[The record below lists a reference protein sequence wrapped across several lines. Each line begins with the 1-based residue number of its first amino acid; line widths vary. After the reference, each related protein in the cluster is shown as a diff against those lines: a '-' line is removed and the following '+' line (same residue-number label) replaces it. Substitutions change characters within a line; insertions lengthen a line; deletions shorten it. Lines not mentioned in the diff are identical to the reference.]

1 MKYNKNQKNLFVNGA
16 LWAVYN
22 GLTSTFLI
30 AFALALGASNV
41 VIGLLSAIP
50 YVSIMLS
57 EFIGAKL
64 VEFYSRKGI
73 CVMAHLVAKFLW
85 FPIVLIP
92 IFFSQHPIAV
102 VVIFYFLIQFSEYLT
117 DPAWTSL
124 AADIVPEKARGM
136 FFARRNMLIW
146 IATMITSIVA
156 AYYLD
161 LFPKN
166 NLFGFS
172 SIFLIG
178 LAFGLTATAV
188 LWRIKE
194 PKYGDNVHHSF
205 KESFSINGDFRKFV
219 LIVSFFYFAVMIAS
233 PFFTVYMLENLGM
246 SYTFFMVA
254 TAISILARIVTQ
266 TQYGRISDKY
276 GDKPVAILSMFGTA
290 LIPLIYLFT
299 TRQNLW
305 LIVPAQILSG
315 LVWAG
320 ADLATFNL
328 LLDLSPKKRAVN
340 VAVYSTI
347 TAIPMIIAPII
358 GGFIADNA
366 SFFLS
371 GIPFV
376 FTIAVFLRSISSLF
390 MFSIKEPRA
399 KEEHQVGE
407 VFLRLISIHP
417 IRGIENVFRAVRR
430 VVRK

>member
-22 GLTSTFLI
+22 GLTSAFLI
-30 AFALALGASNV
+30 AFAFALGASNV

-50 YVSIMLS
+50 YISIMLS

-64 VEFYSRKGI
+64 AEFYSRKSI
-73 CVMAHLVAKFLW
+73 CVSAHILAKFLW
-85 FPIVLIP
+85 LPIVLIP

-117 DPAWTSL
+117 DPAWVSL
-124 AADIVPEKARGM
+124 AADIAPEKARGK

-146 IATMITSIVA
+146 IAMMITSIIA
-156 AYYLD
+156 AFYLD

-172 SIFLIG
+172 SIFFVG
-178 LAFGLTATAV
+178 LVFGIAAAV
-188 LWRIKE
+188 VFWRIKE
-194 PKYGDNVHHSF
+194 PGYSDNAHHSF
-205 KESFSINGDFRKFV
+205 REFFSISGDFRKFV
-219 LIVSFFYFAVMIAS
+219 FIVSFFYFAVMIAS
-233 PFFTVYMLENLGM
+233 PFFTVYMLSNLGM

-254 TAISILARIVTQ
+254 TAISILARIVIQ
-266 TQYGRISDKY
+266 TQYGRISDRY

-290 LIPLIYLFT
+290 LIPLIYLFI

-320 ADLATFNL
+320 ADLAIFNL
-328 LLDLSPKKRAVN
+328 LLDLSPQKRAVN

-366 SFFLS
+366 AFFLS

-376 FTIAVFLRSISSLF
+376 FAIAVFLRSISSLF
-390 MFSIKEPRA
+390 MFSIREPRA
-399 KEEHQVGE
+399 KEEHSVGE
-407 VFLRLISIHP
+407 VFLRMISIHP
-417 IRGIENVFRAVRR
+417 IKGIENRIRAVRK
-430 VVRK
+430 VARK

>member
-22 GLTSTFLI
+22 GLTSAFLI
-30 AFALALGASNV
+30 AFAFALGASNV

-50 YVSIMLS
+50 YISIVLS

-73 CVMAHLVAKFLW
+73 CVTAHILAKFLW
-85 FPIVLIP
+85 LPITLIP
-92 IFFSQHPIAV
+92 IFFKQHPIFV
-102 VVIFYFLIQFSEYLT
+102 TVIFYFLIEFSEYLT

-124 AADIVPEKARGM
+124 AADIVPEKLRGK
-136 FFARRNMLIW
+136 FFAKRNMIIW
-146 IATMITSIVA
+146 IAMMITSIVA
-156 AYYLD
+156 AFYLD

-166 NLFGFS
+166 NLFGFA
-172 SIFLIG
+172 SIFFVGLVFG
-178 LAFGLTATAV
+178 LAAAAV
-188 LWRIKE
+188 FWRIKE
-194 PKYGDNVHHSF
+194 PSYSDNAHYTLREF
-205 KESFSINGDFRKFV
+205 FSIEGDFRKFV
-219 LIVSFFYFAVMIAS
+219 FIVSFFYFAIMIAS
-233 PFFTVYMLENLGM
+233 PFFTVYMLDNLGM

-254 TAISILARIVTQ
+254 TAISILARIVIQ

-290 LIPLIYLFT
+290 LIPLIYLFI

-320 ADLATFNL
+320 ADLAIFNL
-328 LLDLSPKKRAVN
+328 LLDLSPQKRAVN

-347 TAIPMIIAPII
+347 TSIPMIVAPLI

-399 KEEHQVGE
+399 KKEHQVGE
-407 VFLRLISIHP
+407 VFLKLISIHP
-417 IRGIENVFRAVRR
+417 IKGIENRIRSVRR
-430 VVRK
+430 K